1 MEYTTIDVQ
10 ALVRQ
15 IEELVAGDGAQKE
28 ALRQLLADVHPAD
41 IAEAIDDLSEPA
53 QLALFTMLP
62 RETASEVLDETDPD
76 VLNFIF
82 EELPDERLAVLLDEL
97 PMDDAAR
104 LLGDLPEESAASLI
118 QLMQPEDAAEVRDLL
133 TYADNSAGRLM
144 TDKVI
149 RLHSEWSVAEAAA
162 YLRQLD
168 PETETLTYLYVVNE
182 EELLVGVV
190 PLRMMIM
197 SDPNRTVGEVM
208 SPRVISVTADT
219 DREVVAEIVA
229 KYDFFAVP
237 VVSDDGRLLGIVT
250 VDDVVDILEEEAT
263 EDIQRLG
270 GSEPLDQ
277 PYFALPVVTIARKR
291 IVWLLLLFFG
301 GTLTSSVMRLFSR
314 SRILSL
320 S

>member
-1 MEYTTIDVQ
+1 
-10 ALVRQ
+10 
-15 IEELVAGDGAQKE
+15 
-28 ALRQLLADVHPAD
+28 
-41 IAEAIDDLSEPA
+41 
-53 QLALFTMLP
+53 
-62 RETASEVLDETDPD
+62 
-76 VLNFIF
+76 
-82 EELPDERLAVLLDEL
+82 
-97 PMDDAAR
+97 
-104 LLGDLPEESAASLI
+104 
-118 QLMQPEDAAEVRDLL
+118 
-133 TYADNSAGRLM
+133 M

-301 GTLTSSVMRLFSR
+301 GTLTSSVMRLFEDELSR
-314 SRILSL
+314 ALTLSYFIPLLIGTGGNAGSQTVSTVIRGIAVGDIEWRNGLHLIAREFSIGLAVGGILGVVGLFYALLFWDAPLPLALVVGLTLPVITTWSKMVASL
-320 S
+320 VPLVADKLGIDPTVVSAPLITTVVDATGLALYFLIASAILGL